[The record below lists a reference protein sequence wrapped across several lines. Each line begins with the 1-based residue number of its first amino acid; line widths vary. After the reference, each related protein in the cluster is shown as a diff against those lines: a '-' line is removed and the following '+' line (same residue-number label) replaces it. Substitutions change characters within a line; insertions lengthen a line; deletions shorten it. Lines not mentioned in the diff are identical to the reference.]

1 MTVDRKGRE
10 ILKEVHFDKFRE
22 AFIESLMKKISIEG
36 KYGSDIRPII
46 EETLKE
52 EAFTDFINRLV
63 NIIERETSFK
73 KEICNKT
80 ASALVE
86 EDIAGEI
93 KDILKGELEEE
104 KEYRKS
110 KEEEEICLK
119 GNEYKLWRSKAK
131 HFLGK
136 KSTLLN
142 DISKLLKEHRILL
155 YTIFTGIGF
164 LVISAILF
172 GSIYKAIIV
181 GLTLT
186 TIQDSSISAKI
197 ANVLGG
203 LGGILI
209 FFTSIT
215 ILLNYIL
222 LTERRNEHIKELARK
237 YLERK

>member
-10 ILKEVHFDKFRE
+10 ILKEAHFDKFRE

-86 EDIAGEI
+86 EDIAREI

-110 KEEEEICLK
+110 KVGKKIFREEIV
-119 GNEYKLWRSKAK
+119 YS
-131 HFLGK
+131 F
-136 KSTLLN
+136 
-142 DISKLLKEHRILL
+142 IP
-155 YTIFTGIGF
+155 
-164 LVISAILF
+164 
-172 GSIYKAIIV
+172 
-181 GLTLT
+181 
-186 TIQDSSISAKI
+186 I
-197 ANVLGG
+197 A
-203 LGGILI
+203 
-209 FFTSIT
+209 
-215 ILLNYIL
+215 
-222 LTERRNEHIKELARK
+222 
-237 YLERK
+237 